1 MGAPPSSRPSQ
12 RLCPKTSCPCPCQ
25 SGGSTAV
32 AEAVGG
38 ADGARRWQRARV
50 EIKVPWV
57 VEGGGG
63 TPATFVEG
71 WR

>member
-1 MGAPPSSRPSQ
+1 
-12 RLCPKTSCPCPCQ
+12 
-25 SGGSTAV
+25 V
-32 AEAVGG
+32 AEVVGG